1 MSTNAVRITEIS
13 VAHSNSE
20 FDAETGEIFVTVD
33 RSQNTQHDN
42 EITSSVDRF
51 GSSDQSGETTGSVDR
66 FGSSDQSGETTSSV
80 DRFGS
85 SDQSG
90 EITSSV
96 DRFQHTLDSRAIELL
111 NSVPGIETL
120 TALVAIDPEDLSRA
134 ARVDYLSAVE
144 RQTGWLQALIQRAIV
159 AVAGSEPSEADG
171 IYEGVDDAEREDI
184 SAALRMSGNSAQY
197 KIDIARSLINTL
209 PNTCSALATGEISPA
224 HANVIARETAAAIRE
239 GLPTEAIERIEESA
253 IAHAEFHTP
262 AQVGNKVRTMLAQI
276 APKEFEEIVVRARE
290 ARKVSMYRE
299 SDGMATVV
307 AILPAEDAQTVMSAI
322 ENFVIRA
329 NRRDEEARNHAA
341 KAAIIRAAFIGRA
354 PSTYESARRKSGAGF
369 SGAGVSGA
377 GVSGAGVSGA
387 GVSGAGVSG
396 AGVSGAGV
404 SGAGVSGAGVSGEQ
418 IEMTSEE
425 EAAFNNEYVP
435 DLRTMDMKRADALS
449 EIAGI
454 AVSLSADEAK
464 SHRRSVSVNVTID
477 LPTLLGLNENPGQLA
492 GYGVLPA
499 QIVRA
504 LAGEGKWR
512 RFITDPNTGTLLD
525 YGRDSYQPPQDLVD
539 FLIARDRTCRFPG
552 CRQSAARA
560 DIDHAEAWEDGGETS
575 AANLGALCRRHHRL
589 KTHGG
594 WKLSSNADGSCSWES
609 PDGHNYFVPARP
621 VLDAV

>member
-1 MSTNAVRITEIS
+1 MSTNAARITEVS
-13 VAHSNSE
+13 VAHSYSE
-20 FDAETGEIFVTVD
+20 FDPVTGEIFAV
-33 RSQNTQHDN
+33 
-42 EITSSVDRF
+42 VDRF
-51 GSSDQSGETTGSVDR
+51 QNDDQSGEATD
-66 FGSSDQSGETTSSV
+66 
-80 DRFGS
+80 
-85 SDQSG
+85 
-90 EITSSV
+90 SV
-96 DRFQHTLDSRAIELL
+96 DRFQNDDRSDGATDSIDRFQNDDRSDGATDSIDRFQNDDRSDGATDSVDRFQNTLDSRATELL

-120 TALVAIDPEDLSRA
+120 TALVAIDPEDLSRG

-159 AVAGSEPSEADG
+159 AVAGTEPSEADG

-239 GLPTEAIERIEESA
+239 GLPTEAIARIEESA

-262 AQVGNKVRTMLAQI
+262 AQVGNKVRTMLAQV

-290 ARKVSMYRE
+290 TRKVSMYRE

-341 KAAIIRAAFIGRA
+341 KAEIIRAAFIGRA
-354 PSTYESARRKSGAGF
+354 PSTYETAKRKSGAGVNGAGIN
-369 SGAGVSGA
+369 GAGVNGA
-377 GVSGAGVSGA
+377 GVN
-387 GVSGAGVSG
+387 
-396 AGVSGAGV
+396 
-404 SGAGVSGAGVSGEQ
+404 GEKT
-418 IEMTSEE
+418 EMTPDE
-425 EAAFNNEYVP
+425 EAAFSNEYAP

-449 EIAGI
+449 EIARI

-464 SHRRSVSVNVTID
+464 SHRRSVSVNVTVD
-477 LPTLLGLNENPGQLA
+477 LKTLLGLNENPGQLA

-504 LAGEGKWR
+504 LASEGKWR

-539 FLIARDRTCRFPG
+539 YLIARDRTCRFPG

-575 AANLGALCRRHHRL
+575 AANLGALCRRHHRM

-594 WKLSSNADGSCSWES
+594 WKLTSSEDGSCNWES
-609 PDGHNYFVPARP
+609 PDGHRYFVPARP

>member
-1 MSTNAVRITEIS
+1 MSTNAARIAETS
-13 VAHSNSE
+13 VAHSYPE
-20 FDAETGEIFVTVD
+20 FDPETGEIL
-33 RSQNTQHDN
+33 SAN
-42 EITSSVDRF
+42 
-51 GSSDQSGETTGSVDR
+51 GSISATENDSADLS
-66 FGSSDQSGETTSSV
+66 
-80 DRFGS
+80 
-85 SDQSG
+85 
-90 EITSSV
+90 
-96 DRFQHTLDSRAIELL
+96 DRFQDHTSYNELPDLNDRFQNNMSCDESSSLDDRFQNTLDSRATELL

-120 TALVAIDPEDLSRA
+120 TALVAIDPEDLSRG

-159 AVAGSEPSEADG
+159 AVAGTEPSEADG

-239 GLPTEAIERIEESA
+239 GLPKEAIARIEESA

-262 AQVGNKVRTMLAQI
+262 AQVGNKVRTMLAQV

-290 ARKVSMYRE
+290 TRKVSMYRE

-341 KAAIIRAAFIGRA
+341 KAEIIRAAFIGRA
-354 PSTYESARRKSGAGF
+354 PSAYERAKRSNS
-369 SGAGVSGA
+369 VSGA
-377 GVSGAGVSGA
+377 GVSGD
-387 GVSGAGVSG
+387 
-396 AGVSGAGV
+396 
-404 SGAGVSGAGVSGEQ
+404 Q
-418 IEMTSEE
+418 IKMTPEE
-425 EAAFNNEYVP
+425 EAAYSNEYAP

-477 LPTLLGLNENPGQLA
+477 LPTLLGLKENPGQLA

-499 QIVRA
+499 HIVRA

-525 YGRDSYQPPQDLVD
+525 YGRDSYHPPQDLVD
-539 FLIARDRTCRFPG
+539 YLIARDRTCRFPG

-575 AANLGALCRRHHRL
+575 AANLGALCRRHHRM

-594 WKLSSNADGSCSWES
+594 WKLTSSEDGSCNWES
-609 PDGHNYFVPARP
+609 PDGHRYFVPARP

>member
-1 MSTNAVRITEIS
+1 MSTNAARITEIS
-13 VAHSNSE
+13 VAHSNPE
-20 FDAETGEIFVTVD
+20 FDTETGEIFAPA
-33 RSQNTQHDN
+33 
-42 EITSSVDRF
+42 DRF
-51 GSSDQSGETTGSVDR
+51 GSREVFDST
-66 FGSSDQSGETTSSV
+66 
-80 DRFGS
+80 
-85 SDQSG
+85 
-90 EITSSV
+90 
-96 DRFQHTLDSRAIELL
+96 DRFQNTLNARATELL

-120 TALVAIDPEDLSRA
+120 TALVAIDPEDLSRS

-159 AVAGSEPSEADG
+159 AVAGAEPSEADG

-239 GLPTEAIERIEESA
+239 GLPTEAIARIEESA

-262 AQVGNKVRTMLAQI
+262 AQVGNKVRTMLAQV

-290 ARKVSMYRE
+290 TRKVSMYRE

-341 KAAIIRAAFIGRA
+341 KAEIIRAAFIGRA
-354 PSTYESARRKSGAGF
+354 PSTYENVKRK
-369 SGAGVSGA
+369 
-377 GVSGAGVSGA
+377 
-387 GVSGAGVSG
+387 SG

-418 IEMTSEE
+418 IKMTPEE
-425 EAAFNNEYVP
+425 EAAFSNEYAP

-477 LPTLLGLNENPGQLA
+477 LPTLLGLKENPGQLT

-499 QIVRA
+499 QIMRA

-539 FLIARDRTCRFPG
+539 YLIARDRTCRFPG

-575 AANLGALCRRHHRL
+575 AANLGALCRRHHRM

-594 WKLSSNADGSCSWES
+594 WKLTSSEDGSCNWES
-609 PDGHNYFVPARP
+609 PDGHRYFVPARP

>member
-1 MSTNAVRITEIS
+1 MSTNAARITEVS
-13 VAHSNSE
+13 VAHSYSE
-20 FDAETGEIFVTVD
+20 FDPVTGEIFAAVDRFQNDDRSDGATDSID
-33 RSQNTQHDN
+33 RSQND
-42 EITSSVDRF
+42 DR
-51 GSSDQSGETTGSVDR
+51 SDGATDS
-66 FGSSDQSGETTSSV
+66 
-80 DRFGS
+80 
-85 SDQSG
+85 
-90 EITSSV
+90 I
-96 DRFQHTLDSRAIELL
+96 DRFQNTLDSRATELL

-120 TALVAIDPEDLSRA
+120 TALVAIDPEDLSRG

-159 AVAGSEPSEADG
+159 AVAGAEPSEADG

-239 GLPTEAIERIEESA
+239 GLPTEAIARIEESA

-262 AQVGNKVRTMLAQI
+262 AQVGNKVRTMLAQV

-290 ARKVSMYRE
+290 TRKVSMYRE

-341 KAAIIRAAFIGRA
+341 KAEIIRAAFIGRA
-354 PSTYESARRKSGAGF
+354 PSTYESAKRKSGVNGAGFSGAGF
-369 SGAGVSGA
+369 SGADVNGA
-377 GVSGAGVSGA
+377 DVN
-387 GVSGAGVSG
+387 
-396 AGVSGAGV
+396 
-404 SGAGVSGAGVSGEQ
+404 GEKT
-418 IEMTSEE
+418 EMTPEE
-425 EAAFNNEYVP
+425 EAAFSNEYAP

-464 SHRRSVSVNVTID
+464 SHRRSVSVNVTVD
-477 LPTLLGLNENPGQLA
+477 LKTLLGLNENPGQLA

-499 QIVRA
+499 QIARA
-504 LAGEGKWR
+504 LASEGKWR

-539 FLIARDRTCRFPG
+539 YLIARDRTCRFPG

-575 AANLGALCRRHHRL
+575 AANLGALCRRHHRM

-594 WKLSSNADGSCSWES
+594 WNLTSNEDGSCNWES
-609 PDGHNYFVPARP
+609 PDGHRYFVPARP

>member
-1 MSTNAVRITEIS
+1 MSTNAARITEIS
-13 VAHSNSE
+13 VAHLNSG
-20 FDAETGEIFVTVD
+20 FDTETGEIFTSAD
-33 RSQNTQHDN
+33 SFQNTDQSD
-42 EITSSVDRF
+42 ETTGSADRF
-51 GSSDQSGETTGSVDR
+51 QNTDQSGESTGSA
-66 FGSSDQSGETTSSV
+66 
-80 DRFGS
+80 
-85 SDQSG
+85 
-90 EITSSV
+90 
-96 DRFQHTLDSRAIELL
+96 DRFQNTLDARATELL

-120 TALVAIDPEDLSRA
+120 TALVAIDPEDLSRS

-159 AVAGSEPSEADG
+159 AVAGTEPSEADG

-209 PNTCSALATGEISPA
+209 PNTCSALSTGEISPA

-239 GLPTEAIERIEESA
+239 GLPAEAIERIEESA

-290 ARKVSMYRE
+290 TRKVSMYRE
-299 SDGMATVV
+299 SDGIATIV

-341 KAAIIRAAFIGRA
+341 KAEIIRAAFNGRA
-354 PSTYESARRKSGAGF
+354 PSTYESPKRN

-377 GVSGAGVSGA
+377 GD
-387 GVSGAGVSG
+387 
-396 AGVSGAGV
+396 
-404 SGAGVSGAGVSGEQ
+404 EQ
-418 IEMTSEE
+418 INMTPEE
-425 EAAFNNEYVP
+425 EAAFSNEYVP

-477 LPTLLGLNENPGQLA
+477 LPTLLGLKENPGQLA

-499 QIVRA
+499 QITRA
-504 LAGEGKWR
+504 LASEGKWR

-539 FLIARDRTCRFPG
+539 YLIARDRTCRFPG

-575 AANLGALCRRHHRL
+575 AANLGALCRRHHRM

-594 WKLSSNADGSCSWES
+594 WKLSSNEDGSCSWES
-609 PDGHNYFVPARP
+609 PDGHHYFVPARP

>member
-1 MSTNAVRITEIS
+1 MSTNAARITEIS

-20 FDAETGEIFVTVD
+20 FDAKTGEIFVTGD
-33 RSQNTQHDN
+33 RFQNTHED
-42 EITSSVDRF
+42 S
-51 GSSDQSGETTGSVDR
+51 
-66 FGSSDQSGETTSSV
+66 ETTSSV
-80 DRFGS
+80 DRF
-85 SDQSG
+85 Q
-90 EITSSV
+90 E
-96 DRFQHTLDSRAIELL
+96 TLDSRATELL

-120 TALVAIDPEDLSRA
+120 TALVAIDPEDLSRG

-159 AVAGSEPSEADG
+159 AVAGSEPSQADG
-171 IYEGVDDAEREDI
+171 IYEGIDDAEREDI

-239 GLPTEAIERIEESA
+239 GLPAEAIERIEESA

-262 AQVGNKVRTMLAQI
+262 AQVGNKVRTMLAQV

-290 ARKVSMYRE
+290 TRKVSMYRE

-329 NRRDEEARNHAA
+329 NRRDEDARNHAA
-341 KAAIIRAAFIGRA
+341 KAEIIRATFLGRA
-354 PSTYESARRKSGAGF
+354 PSSYESAKRSSG
-369 SGAGVSGA
+369 SGVSGS
-377 GVSGAGVSGA
+377 GVSGSGVSGS
-387 GVSGAGVSG
+387 GVSGSGVSG
-396 AGVSGAGV
+396 S
-404 SGAGVSGAGVSGEQ
+404 GVSGEQ

-477 LPTLLGLNENPGQLA
+477 LSTLLGLNENPGQLA

-539 FLIARDRTCRFPG
+539 YLIARDRTCRFPG

>member
-1 MSTNAVRITEIS
+1 MSTNAARITEIS
-13 VAHSNSE
+13 VTNLNSG
-20 FDAETGEIFVTVD
+20 FDTETGEILAPARRF
-33 RSQNTQHDN
+33 QNT
-42 EITSSVDRF
+42 
-51 GSSDQSGETTGSVDR
+51 DQPSETTGSVDR
-66 FGSSDQSGETTSSV
+66 FQN
-80 DRFGS
+80 
-85 SDQSG
+85 
-90 EITSSV
+90 
-96 DRFQHTLDSRAIELL
+96 TLDTRATELL

-120 TALVAIDPEDLSRA
+120 TALVAIDPEDLSRS

-159 AVAGSEPSEADG
+159 AVAGAEPSEADG

-209 PNTCSALATGEISPA
+209 PNTCSALSTGEISPA

-290 ARKVSMYRE
+290 TRKVSMYRE
-299 SDGMATVV
+299 SDGIATIV

-341 KAAIIRAAFIGRA
+341 KAEIIRAAFNGRA
-354 PSTYESARRKSGAGF
+354 PSTYESAKRK

-404 SGAGVSGAGVSGEQ
+404 SGAGVSGAGEKQ
-418 IEMTSEE
+418 IKMTPEE
-425 EAAFNNEYVP
+425 EAAFSNEYVP

-477 LPTLLGLNENPGQLA
+477 LPTLLGLKENPGQLA

-499 QIVRA
+499 QITRA
-504 LAGEGKWR
+504 LASEGKWR

-539 FLIARDRTCRFPG
+539 YLIARDRTCRFPG

-575 AANLGALCRRHHRL
+575 AANLGALCRRHHRM

-594 WKLSSNADGSCSWES
+594 WKLSSNEDGSCSWES
-609 PDGHNYFVPARP
+609 PDGHRYFVPARP

>member
-1 MSTNAVRITEIS
+1 MSTNAARITEIS
-13 VAHSNSE
+13 VAHSNQE
-20 FDAETGEIFVTVD
+20 FDTETGEIFAPTD
-33 RSQNTQHDN
+33 RFQNTQQVV
-42 EITSSVDRF
+42 ETTGPVDRF
-51 GSSDQSGETTGSVDR
+51 ESREVFDST
-66 FGSSDQSGETTSSV
+66 
-80 DRFGS
+80 
-85 SDQSG
+85 
-90 EITSSV
+90 
-96 DRFQHTLDSRAIELL
+96 DRFQNTLDSRATELL

-120 TALVAIDPEDLSRA
+120 TALVAIDPEDLSRS

-159 AVAGSEPSEADG
+159 AVAGAEPSEADG

-239 GLPTEAIERIEESA
+239 GLPTEAIARIEESA

-262 AQVGNKVRTMLAQI
+262 AQVGNKVRTMLAQV

-290 ARKVSMYRE
+290 TRKVSMYRE

-341 KAAIIRAAFIGRA
+341 KAEIIRAAFIGRA
-354 PSTYESARRKSGAGF
+354 PSTYENSKRK

-377 GVSGAGVSGA
+377 GVSGAGA
-387 GVSGAGVSG
+387 
-396 AGVSGAGV
+396 
-404 SGAGVSGAGVSGEQ
+404 EQ
-418 IEMTSEE
+418 IKMTPEE
-425 EAAFNNEYVP
+425 EAAFSNEYAP

-477 LPTLLGLNENPGQLA
+477 LPTLLGLKENPGQLA

-499 QIVRA
+499 QIMRA

-539 FLIARDRTCRFPG
+539 YLIARDRTCRFPG

-575 AANLGALCRRHHRL
+575 AANLGALCRRHHRM

-594 WKLSSNADGSCSWES
+594 WKLTSNEDGSCNWES
-609 PDGHNYFVPARP
+609 PDGHRYFVPARP

>member
-1 MSTNAVRITEIS
+1 MSTNAARITEIS
-13 VAHSNSE
+13 VAHSSSE
-20 FDAETGEIFVTVD
+20 FDPETNEIFTTAD
-33 RSQNTQHDN
+33 RFQNTHQD
-42 EITSSVDRF
+42 I
-51 GSSDQSGETTGSVDR
+51 ETTGSVDR
-66 FGSSDQSGETTSSV
+66 FQNDDRFGGTTGSVDRFQSDDQSGEAT
-80 DRFGS
+80 G
-85 SDQSG
+85 
-90 EITSSV
+90 SV
-96 DRFQHTLDSRAIELL
+96 DRFQHTLDSRATELL
-111 NSVPGIETL
+111 NSIPGIETL
-120 TALVAIDPEDLSRA
+120 TALVAIDPEDLSRG

-159 AVAGSEPSEADG
+159 AVAGAEPSEADG

-239 GLPTEAIERIEESA
+239 GLPTEAIARIEESA

-262 AQVGNKVRTMLAQI
+262 AQVGNKVRTMLAQV

-290 ARKVSMYRE
+290 TRKVSMYRE

-341 KAAIIRAAFIGRA
+341 KAEIIRAAFIGRA
-354 PSTYESARRKSGAGF
+354 PSAYETAKRK
-369 SGAGVSGA
+369 
-377 GVSGAGVSGA
+377 
-387 GVSGAGVSG
+387 
-396 AGVSGAGV
+396 

-418 IEMTSEE
+418 IKMTPEE
-425 EAAFNNEYVP
+425 ESAFSNEYAP

-464 SHRRSVSVNVTID
+464 SHRRSVSVNVTVD
-477 LPTLLGLNENPGQLA
+477 LKTLLGLNENPGQLA

-504 LAGEGKWR
+504 LASEGKWR

-539 FLIARDRTCRFPG
+539 YLIARDRTCRFPG

-575 AANLGALCRRHHRL
+575 AANLGALCRRHHRM

-594 WKLSSNADGSCSWES
+594 WKLTSSEDGSCNWES
-609 PDGHNYFVPARP
+609 PDGHRYFVPARP

>member
-1 MSTNAVRITEIS
+1 MSTNAARITEIS
-13 VAHSNSE
+13 VADSYSE
-20 FDAETGEIFVTVD
+20 FDAKTGEIF
-33 RSQNTQHDN
+33 N
-42 EITSSVDRF
+42 SS
-51 GSSDQSGETTGSVDR
+51 
-66 FGSSDQSGETTSSV
+66 
-80 DRFGS
+80 
-85 SDQSG
+85 
-90 EITSSV
+90 
-96 DRFQHTLDSRAIELL
+96 DRFQNTLDSRATELL

-120 TALVAIDPEDLSRA
+120 TALVAIDPEDLSRG

-159 AVAGSEPSEADG
+159 AVAGAEPSEADG

-239 GLPTEAIERIEESA
+239 GLPTAAIERIEESA

-290 ARKVSMYRE
+290 TRKVSMYRE

-341 KAAIIRAAFIGRA
+341 KAAIIRAAFTGRG
-354 PSTYESARRKSGAGF
+354 PSTYKSAKRK
-369 SGAGVSGA
+369 
-377 GVSGAGVSGA
+377 
-387 GVSGAGVSG
+387 
-396 AGVSGAGV
+396 

-418 IEMTSEE
+418 IKMTSEE
-425 EAAFNNEYVP
+425 EAAFAHEYAP

-477 LPTLLGLNENPGQLA
+477 LPTLLGLKENPGQLA
-492 GYGVLPA
+492 GYGALPA
-499 QIVRA
+499 QIMRA

-539 FLIARDRTCRFPG
+539 YLIARDRTCRFPG

-575 AANLGALCRRHHRL
+575 AANLGALCRRHHRM

-594 WKLSSNADGSCSWES
+594 WKLTSNEDGSCNWES
-609 PDGHNYFVPARP
+609 PDGHRYFVPARP

>member
-1 MSTNAVRITEIS
+1 MSTNAARITEIS

-20 FDAETGEIFVTVD
+20 FDSETGEIFAPSD
-33 RSQNTQHDN
+33 RFQNTKQVL
-42 EITSSVDRF
+42 ESTGPVDRF
-51 GSSDQSGETTGSVDR
+51 GSREIFD
-66 FGSSDQSGETTSSV
+66 SS
-80 DRFGS
+80 
-85 SDQSG
+85 
-90 EITSSV
+90 
-96 DRFQHTLDSRAIELL
+96 DRFQNTLNARATELL

-120 TALVAIDPEDLSRA
+120 TALVAIDPEDLSRG

-159 AVAGSEPSEADG
+159 AVAGAEPSEADG

-239 GLPTEAIERIEESA
+239 GLPTEAIARIEESA

-262 AQVGNKVRTMLAQI
+262 AQVGNKVRTMLAQV

-290 ARKVSMYRE
+290 TRKVSMYRE

-341 KAAIIRAAFIGRA
+341 KAEIIRAAFIGRA
-354 PSTYESARRKSGAGF
+354 PSTYENAKRK

-377 GVSGAGVSGA
+377 GVSGAGD
-387 GVSGAGVSG
+387 
-396 AGVSGAGV
+396 
-404 SGAGVSGAGVSGEQ
+404 EQ
-418 IEMTSEE
+418 IKMTPEE
-425 EAAFNNEYVP
+425 EAAFSNEYAP

-477 LPTLLGLNENPGQLA
+477 LPTLLGLKENPGQLA

-499 QIVRA
+499 QIMRA

-539 FLIARDRTCRFPG
+539 YLIARDRTCRFPG

-575 AANLGALCRRHHRL
+575 AANLGALCRRHHRM

-594 WKLSSNADGSCSWES
+594 WKLTSNEDGSCNWES
-609 PDGHNYFVPARP
+609 PDGHRYFVPARP

>member
-1 MSTNAVRITEIS
+1 LGVCVQLISFVGGLIHYQFMNTNAAQVADLSATES
-13 VAHSNSE
+13 RAE
-20 FDAETGEIFVTVD
+20 FDTETGEIFNSAE
-33 RSQNTQHDN
+33 RFQNTENDTESSNLSDQLESN
-42 EITSSVDRF
+42 EVLDSTDRF
-51 GSSDQSGETTGSVDR
+51 GSNEVLDSTDC
-66 FGSSDQSGETTSSV
+66 FGSNEVLDSS
-80 DRFGS
+80 
-85 SDQSG
+85 
-90 EITSSV
+90 
-96 DRFQHTLDSRAIELL
+96 DRFQNTLDSRATELL
-111 NSVPGIETL
+111 HSVPGIETL
-120 TALVAIDPEDLSRA
+120 TALVAIDPEDLSRG

-144 RQTGWLQALIQRAIV
+144 RQTGWLQSLIQRAIV
-159 AVAGSEPSEADG
+159 AVAGAEPSEADG

-239 GLPTEAIERIEESA
+239 GLPADAIERIEESA

-290 ARKVSMYRE
+290 TRKVSMYRE

-329 NRRDEEARNHAA
+329 NRRDEEARNHAS
-341 KAAIIRAAFIGRA
+341 KAEIIRAAFTGRA
-354 PSTYESARRKSGAGF
+354 PSTYESAKRK
-369 SGAGVSGA
+369 
-377 GVSGAGVSGA
+377 
-387 GVSGAGVSG
+387 
-396 AGVSGAGV
+396 
-404 SGAGVSGAGVSGEQ
+404 SGAGVSGET
-418 IEMTSEE
+418 IKMTTEE
-425 EAAFNNEYVP
+425 EAAFAHEYAP

-477 LPTLLGLNENPGQLA
+477 LPTLLGLKENPGQLA
-492 GYGVLPA
+492 GYGALPA
-499 QIVRA
+499 QIMRA

-512 RFITDPNTGTLLD
+512 RFITDPSTGTLLD

-539 FLIARDRTCRFPG
+539 YLIARDRTCRFPG

-575 AANLGALCRRHHRL
+575 AANLGALCRRHHRM

-594 WKLSSNADGSCSWES
+594 WKLTSNEDGSCSWES
-609 PDGHNYFVPARP
+609 PDGHHYFVPARP
-621 VLDAV
+621 ILDAV

>member
-1 MSTNAVRITEIS
+1 MSTNAARITEIS

-20 FDAETGEIFVTVD
+20 FDSETGEIFAPSD
-33 RSQNTQHDN
+33 RFQNTKQVV
-42 EITSSVDRF
+42 ESTGPVDRF
-51 GSSDQSGETTGSVDR
+51 GSREVFDST
-66 FGSSDQSGETTSSV
+66 
-80 DRFGS
+80 
-85 SDQSG
+85 
-90 EITSSV
+90 
-96 DRFQHTLDSRAIELL
+96 DRFQNTLDSRAAELL

-120 TALVAIDPEDLSRA
+120 TALVAIDPEDLSRG

-159 AVAGSEPSEADG
+159 AVAGAEPSEADG

-239 GLPTEAIERIEESA
+239 GLPTEAIARIEESA

-262 AQVGNKVRTMLAQI
+262 AQVGNKVRTMLAQV

-290 ARKVSMYRE
+290 TRKVSMYRE

-341 KAAIIRAAFIGRA
+341 KAEIIRAAFIGRA
-354 PSTYESARRKSGAGF
+354 PSAYENSKRK

-387 GVSGAGVSG
+387 GVSSAGVSG
-396 AGVSGAGV
+396 AGVSGTGV
-404 SGAGVSGAGVSGEQ
+404 SGTGVSGNGVSGEQ
-418 IEMTSEE
+418 IKMTPEE
-425 EAAFNNEYVP
+425 EAAFSNEYAP

-477 LPTLLGLNENPGQLA
+477 LPTLLGLKENPGQLA

-499 QIVRA
+499 QIMRA

-539 FLIARDRTCRFPG
+539 YLIARDRTCRFPG

-575 AANLGALCRRHHRL
+575 AANLGALCRRHHRM

-594 WKLSSNADGSCSWES
+594 WKLTSNEDGSCNWES
-609 PDGHNYFVPARP
+609 PDGHRYFVPARP

>member
-1 MSTNAVRITEIS
+1 MSTNAARITEVS
-13 VAHSNSE
+13 VAHSCSE
-20 FDAETGEIFVTVD
+20 FDPVTGEIYDF
-33 RSQNTQHDN
+33 S
-42 EITSSVDRF
+42 
-51 GSSDQSGETTGSVDR
+51 
-66 FGSSDQSGETTSSV
+66 
-80 DRFGS
+80 
-85 SDQSG
+85 
-90 EITSSV
+90 
-96 DRFQHTLDSRAIELL
+96 DRFQNTLDSRATELL

-120 TALVAIDPEDLSRA
+120 TALVAIDPEDLSRG
-134 ARVDYLSAVE
+134 ARIDYLSAVE

-159 AVAGSEPSEADG
+159 AVAGAEPSEADG

-239 GLPTEAIERIEESA
+239 GLPTEAITRIEESA

-262 AQVGNKVRTMLAQI
+262 AQVGNKVRTMLAQV

-290 ARKVSMYRE
+290 TRKVSMYRE

-341 KAAIIRAAFIGRA
+341 KAEIIRAAFIGRA
-354 PSTYESARRKSGAGF
+354 PSAYENSKRK

-377 GVSGAGVSGA
+377 GVSSAGVSGA
-387 GVSGAGVSG
+387 GVSGTGVSG
-396 AGVSGAGV
+396 TGVSGN
-404 SGAGVSGAGVSGEQ
+404 GVSGEQ
-418 IEMTSEE
+418 IKMTPEE
-425 EAAFNNEYVP
+425 EAAFSNEYAP

-477 LPTLLGLNENPGQLA
+477 LPTLLGLKENPGQLA

-499 QIVRA
+499 QIMRA

-539 FLIARDRTCRFPG
+539 YLIARDRTCRFPG

-575 AANLGALCRRHHRL
+575 AANLGALCRRHHRM

-594 WKLSSNADGSCSWES
+594 WKLTSNEDGSCNWES
-609 PDGHNYFVPARP
+609 PDGHRYFVPARP

>member
-1 MSTNAVRITEIS
+1 MSTNAARITEIS

-20 FDAETGEIFVTVD
+20 FDSETGEIFAPSD
-33 RSQNTQHDN
+33 RFQNTKQVL
-42 EITSSVDRF
+42 ESTGPVDRF
-51 GSSDQSGETTGSVDR
+51 GSREIFD
-66 FGSSDQSGETTSSV
+66 SS
-80 DRFGS
+80 
-85 SDQSG
+85 
-90 EITSSV
+90 
-96 DRFQHTLDSRAIELL
+96 DRFQNTLNARATELL

-120 TALVAIDPEDLSRA
+120 TALVAIDPEDLSRG

-159 AVAGSEPSEADG
+159 AVAGAEPSEADG
-171 IYEGVDDAEREDI
+171 IYEGVDDAERENI

-239 GLPTEAIERIEESA
+239 GLPTEAIARIEESA

-262 AQVGNKVRTMLAQI
+262 AQVGNKVRTMLAQV

-290 ARKVSMYRE
+290 TRKVSMYRE

-341 KAAIIRAAFIGRA
+341 KAEIIRAAFIGRA
-354 PSTYESARRKSGAGF
+354 PSTYENSKRK

-396 AGVSGAGV
+396 AGA
-404 SGAGVSGAGVSGEQ
+404 EQ
-418 IEMTSEE
+418 IKMTPEE
-425 EAAFNNEYVP
+425 EAAFSNEYAP

-477 LPTLLGLNENPGQLA
+477 LPTLLGLKENPGQLA

-499 QIVRA
+499 QIMRA

-539 FLIARDRTCRFPG
+539 YLIARDRTCRFPG

-575 AANLGALCRRHHRL
+575 AANLGALCRRHHRM

-594 WKLSSNADGSCSWES
+594 WKLTSNEDGSCNWES
-609 PDGHNYFVPARP
+609 PDGHRYFVPARP

>member
-1 MSTNAVRITEIS
+1 MSTNAARIAETS
-13 VAHSNSE
+13 VAHSYPE
-20 FDAETGEIFVTVD
+20 FDPETGEIFGANGSIPPTEND
-33 RSQNTQHDN
+33 SAGLSDHFQDHASYN
-42 EITSSVDRF
+42 ESPDLN
-51 GSSDQSGETTGSVDR
+51 
-66 FGSSDQSGETTSSV
+66 
-80 DRFGS
+80 
-85 SDQSG
+85 
-90 EITSSV
+90 
-96 DRFQHTLDSRAIELL
+96 DRFQNTLNARATELL
-111 NSVPGIETL
+111 NSIPGIETL
-120 TALVAIDPEDLSRA
+120 TALVAIDPEDLSRG

-159 AVAGSEPSEADG
+159 AVAGTEPSEADG

-239 GLPTEAIERIEESA
+239 GLPKEAIERIEESA

-262 AQVGNKVRTMLAQI
+262 AQVGNKVRTMLAQV

-290 ARKVSMYRE
+290 TRKVSMYRE

-341 KAAIIRAAFIGRA
+341 KAEIIRAAFIGRA
-354 PSTYESARRKSGAGF
+354 PSTYESAKRK
-369 SGAGVSGA
+369 
-377 GVSGAGVSGA
+377 SGAGVSGA

-418 IEMTSEE
+418 IKMTPEE
-425 EAAFNNEYVP
+425 EAAFSNEYAP

-477 LPTLLGLNENPGQLA
+477 LPTLLGLKENPGQLA

-499 QIVRA
+499 HIVRA

-539 FLIARDRTCRFPG
+539 YLIARDRTCRFPG

-575 AANLGALCRRHHRL
+575 AANLGALCRRHHRM

-594 WKLSSNADGSCSWES
+594 WKLTSSEDGSCNWES
-609 PDGHNYFVPARP
+609 PDGHRYFVPARP

>member
-1 MSTNAVRITEIS
+1 
-13 VAHSNSE
+13 
-20 FDAETGEIFVTVD
+20 
-33 RSQNTQHDN
+33 
-42 EITSSVDRF
+42 
-51 GSSDQSGETTGSVDR
+51 
-66 FGSSDQSGETTSSV
+66 
-80 DRFGS
+80 
-85 SDQSG
+85 
-90 EITSSV
+90 
-96 DRFQHTLDSRAIELL
+96 
-111 NSVPGIETL
+111 L
-120 TALVAIDPEDLSRA
+120 TALVAIDPEDLSRG

-159 AVAGSEPSEADG
+159 AVAGTEPSQADG

-239 GLPTEAIERIEESA
+239 GLPAEAIERIEESA

-262 AQVGNKVRTMLAQI
+262 AQVGNKVRTMLAQV

-290 ARKVSMYRE
+290 TRKVSMYRE

-329 NRRDEEARNHAA
+329 NRRDEEARNHSA
-341 KAAIIRAAFIGRA
+341 KAEIIRAAFYGRA
-354 PSTYESARRKSGAGF
+354 PRTYDSAKRT
-369 SGAGVSGA
+369 
-377 GVSGAGVSGA
+377 
-387 GVSGAGVSG
+387 
-396 AGVSGAGV
+396 
-404 SGAGVSGAGVSGEQ
+404 SGAGVSGEQ
-418 IEMTSEE
+418 IKMTPEE
-425 EAAFNNEYVP
+425 EAAFAHEYVP

-454 AVSLSADEAK
+454 AVSLSEDEAK

-499 QIVRA
+499 QIMRA

-539 FLIARDRTCRFPG
+539 YLIARDRTCRFPG

-575 AANLGALCRRHHRL
+575 AANLGALCRRHHRM

-594 WKLSSNADGSCSWES
+594 WKLTSNEDGSCNWES
-609 PDGHNYFVPARP
+609 PDGHRYFVPARP
-621 VLDAV
+621 IMDAV

>member
-1 MSTNAVRITEIS
+1 MSTISGICQNCAQLISFVGGLIQDPLMSTNAARITETS
-13 VAHSNSE
+13 AAHSSSE
-20 FDAETGEIFVTVD
+20 FDPETGEIFTTADRFQNDDQSGETTV
-33 RSQNTQHDN
+33 
-42 EITSSVDRF
+42 SVDRF
-51 GSSDQSGETTGSVDR
+51 GASDLSDSADRFQNTHQDSETTGSVDR
-66 FGSSDQSGETTSSV
+66 FQN
-80 DRFGS
+80 
-85 SDQSG
+85 
-90 EITSSV
+90 
-96 DRFQHTLDSRAIELL
+96 TLDSRATELL

-120 TALVAIDPEDLSRA
+120 TALVAIDPEDLSRG

-159 AVAGSEPSEADG
+159 AVAGAEPSEADG

-239 GLPTEAIERIEESA
+239 GLPLEAIERIEESA

-276 APKEFEEIVVRARE
+276 APKEFEEIVVRARDT
-290 ARKVSMYRE
+290 RKVSMYRE
-299 SDGMATVV
+299 SDGIATIV

-329 NRRDEEARNHAA
+329 NRRDEEARSHAA
-341 KAAIIRAAFIGRA
+341 KAEIIRTAFFGRA
-354 PSTYESARRKSGAGF
+354 PSTYESAKKNSGAGI
-369 SGAGVSGA
+369 GD
-377 GVSGAGVSGA
+377 
-387 GVSGAGVSG
+387 
-396 AGVSGAGV
+396 
-404 SGAGVSGAGVSGEQ
+404 EQ
-418 IEMTSEE
+418 IKMTAEE

-499 QIVRA
+499 QVVRA
-504 LAGEGKWR
+504 LASEGKWR

-525 YGRDSYQPPQDLVD
+525 YGRDSYQPPQELVD
-539 FLIARDRTCRFPG
+539 YLIARDRTCRFPG
-552 CRQSAARA
+552 CRQSATRA
-560 DIDHAEAWEDGGETS
+560 DIDHAEAWEDGGQTS
-575 AANLGALCRRHHRL
+575 AANLGALCRRHHRM

-594 WKLSSNADGSCSWES
+594 WKLSSNEDGSCSWES
-609 PDGHNYFVPARP
+609 PDGHRYFVPARP

>member
-1 MSTNAVRITEIS
+1 MSTNAARITEIS
-13 VAHSNSE
+13 VAHSNPE
-20 FDAETGEIFVTVD
+20 FDTETGEIYAF
-33 RSQNTQHDN
+33 S
-42 EITSSVDRF
+42 
-51 GSSDQSGETTGSVDR
+51 
-66 FGSSDQSGETTSSV
+66 
-80 DRFGS
+80 
-85 SDQSG
+85 
-90 EITSSV
+90 
-96 DRFQHTLDSRAIELL
+96 DRFQNTLNARATELL

-120 TALVAIDPEDLSRA
+120 TALVGIDPEDLSRG

-159 AVAGSEPSEADG
+159 AVAGAEPSQAEG

-239 GLPTEAIERIEESA
+239 GLPTEAIARIEESA

-262 AQVGNKVRTMLAQI
+262 AQVGNKVRTMLAQV

-290 ARKVSMYRE
+290 TRKVSMYRE

-329 NRRDEEARNHAA
+329 NRRDEEARNHAT

-354 PSTYESARRKSGAGF
+354 PSSYETAKRK

-404 SGAGVSGAGVSGEQ
+404 SGAGAGDEE
-418 IEMTSEE
+418 IKMTPEE
-425 EAAFNNEYVP
+425 EAAFSNEYAP

-449 EIAGI
+449 EMAGI

-464 SHRRSVSVNVTID
+464 SHRRSVSVNVTVD
-477 LPTLLGLNENPGQLA
+477 LNTLLGLNENPGQLA

-539 FLIARDRTCRFPG
+539 YLIARDRTCRFPG

-560 DIDHAEAWEDGGETS
+560 DIDHADAWEDGGETS
-575 AANLGALCRRHHRL
+575 AANLGALCRRHHRM

-594 WKLSSNADGSCSWES
+594 WNLHSNEDGSCSWES
-609 PDGHNYFVPARP
+609 PDGHRYFVPARP

>member
-1 MSTNAVRITEIS
+1 MSTNAARITEIS
-13 VAHSNSE
+13 ASHSSSE
-20 FDAETGEIFVTVD
+20 FDLETGEIFTTVD
-33 RSQNTQHDN
+33 RFQNDDQSGET
-42 EITSSVDRF
+42 TGAVDRF

-66 FGSSDQSGETTSSV
+66 F
-80 DRFGS
+80 
-85 SDQSG
+85 
-90 EITSSV
+90 
-96 DRFQHTLDSRAIELL
+96 QHTLDSRATELL

-120 TALVAIDPEDLSRA
+120 TALVAIDPEDLSRG

-159 AVAGSEPSEADG
+159 AVAGAEPSEADG

-197 KIDIARSLINTL
+197 KIDIARSLIKTL

-239 GLPTEAIERIEESA
+239 GLPLEAIERIEESA

-276 APKEFEEIVVRARE
+276 APKEFEEIVVRARDT
-290 ARKVSMYRE
+290 RKVSMYRE
-299 SDGMATVV
+299 SDGIATIV

-329 NRRDEEARNHAA
+329 NRRDEEARSHAA
-341 KAAIIRAAFIGRA
+341 KAEIIRTAFFGRA
-354 PSTYESARRKSGAGF
+354 PSTYESAKKN
-369 SGAGVSGA
+369 
-377 GVSGAGVSGA
+377 
-387 GVSGAGVSG
+387 
-396 AGVSGAGV
+396 
-404 SGAGVSGAGVSGEQ
+404 SGAGVSGEQ
-418 IEMTSEE
+418 IKMTAEE

-499 QIVRA
+499 QVVRA
-504 LAGEGKWR
+504 LASEGKWR

-539 FLIARDRTCRFPG
+539 YLIARDRTCRFPG

-575 AANLGALCRRHHRL
+575 AANLGALCRRHHRM

-594 WKLSSNADGSCSWES
+594 WKLSSNEDGSCSWES
-609 PDGHNYFVPARP
+609 PDGHRYFVPARP

>member
-1 MSTNAVRITEIS
+1 
-13 VAHSNSE
+13 
-20 FDAETGEIFVTVD
+20 
-33 RSQNTQHDN
+33 
-42 EITSSVDRF
+42 
-51 GSSDQSGETTGSVDR
+51 
-66 FGSSDQSGETTSSV
+66 
-80 DRFGS
+80 
-85 SDQSG
+85 
-90 EITSSV
+90 
-96 DRFQHTLDSRAIELL
+96 
-111 NSVPGIETL
+111 
-120 TALVAIDPEDLSRA
+120 
-134 ARVDYLSAVE
+134 
-144 RQTGWLQALIQRAIV
+144 LIQRAIV
-159 AVAGSEPSEADG
+159 AVAGTEPSEADG

-239 GLPTEAIERIEESA
+239 GLPKEAIERIEESA

-262 AQVGNKVRTMLAQI
+262 AQVGNKVRTMLAQV

-290 ARKVSMYRE
+290 TRKVSMYRE

-341 KAAIIRAAFIGRA
+341 KAEIIRAAFIGRA
-354 PSTYESARRKSGAGF
+354 PSTYESAKRK

-396 AGVSGAGV
+396 AGISGAGI
-404 SGAGVSGAGVSGEQ
+404 SGAGVSGEQ
-418 IEMTSEE
+418 IKMTPEE
-425 EAAFNNEYVP
+425 EAAFSNEYAP

-477 LPTLLGLNENPGQLA
+477 LPTLLGLKENPGQLA

-499 QIVRA
+499 HIVRA

-539 FLIARDRTCRFPG
+539 YLIARDRTCRFPG

-575 AANLGALCRRHHRL
+575 AANLGALCRRHHRM

-594 WKLSSNADGSCSWES
+594 WKLTSSEDGSCNWES
-609 PDGHNYFVPARP
+609 PDGHRYFVPARP

>member
-1 MSTNAVRITEIS
+1 MSTNAARITEIS
-13 VAHSNSE
+13 VAHSRSE
-20 FDAETGEIFVTVD
+20 FDPETGEIF
-33 RSQNTQHDN
+33 
-42 EITSSVDRF
+42 
-51 GSSDQSGETTGSVDR
+51 TTA
-66 FGSSDQSGETTSSV
+66 
-80 DRFGS
+80 
-85 SDQSG
+85 
-90 EITSSV
+90 
-96 DRFQHTLDSRAIELL
+96 DRFQNTLNARATELL

-120 TALVAIDPEDLSRA
+120 TALVAIDPEDLSRG

-159 AVAGSEPSEADG
+159 AVAGTEPSEADG

-239 GLPTEAIERIEESA
+239 GLPKEAIERIEESA

-262 AQVGNKVRTMLAQI
+262 AQVGNKVRTMLAQV

-290 ARKVSMYRE
+290 TRKVSMYRE

-341 KAAIIRAAFIGRA
+341 KAEIIRAAFIGRA
-354 PSTYESARRKSGAGF
+354 PSTYESAKRK

-396 AGVSGAGV
+396 AGISGAGI
-404 SGAGVSGAGVSGEQ
+404 SGAGVSGEQ
-418 IEMTSEE
+418 IKMTPEE
-425 EAAFNNEYVP
+425 EAAFSNEYAP

-477 LPTLLGLNENPGQLA
+477 LPTLLGLKENPGQLA

-499 QIVRA
+499 HIVRA

-512 RFITDPNTGTLLD
+512 RFITDPDTGTLLD

-539 FLIARDRTCRFPG
+539 YLIARDRTCRFPG

-575 AANLGALCRRHHRL
+575 AANLGALCRRHHRM

-594 WKLSSNADGSCSWES
+594 WKLTSSEDGSCNWES
-609 PDGHNYFVPARP
+609 PDGHRYFVPARP

>member
-1 MSTNAVRITEIS
+1 MSTNAARVTEIS
-13 VAHSNSE
+13 LAHSFSE
-20 FDAETGEIFVTVD
+20 FDSETGEIFASTE
-33 RSQNTQHDN
+33 SKGSENYG
-42 EITSSVDRF
+42 E
-51 GSSDQSGETTGSVDR
+51 SSDSTGCNLDSEDR
-66 FGSSDQSGETTSSV
+66 GS
-80 DRFGS
+80 
-85 SDQSG
+85 
-90 EITSSV
+90 I
-96 DRFQHTLDSRAIELL
+96 DRFQETLDSRATELL

-120 TALVAIDPEDLSRA
+120 TALVAIDPEDLSRG

-159 AVAGSEPSEADG
+159 AVAGSEPSQADG

-239 GLPTEAIERIEESA
+239 GLPVEAIARIEESA

-262 AQVGNKVRTMLAQI
+262 AQVGNKVRTMLAQV

-290 ARKVSMYRE
+290 TRKVSMYRE

-329 NRRDEEARNHAA
+329 NRRDEDARNHAA
-341 KAAIIRAAFIGRA
+341 KAEIIRATFLGRA
-354 PSTYESARRKSGAGF
+354 PSTYDSAKRS
-369 SGAGVSGA
+369 
-377 GVSGAGVSGA
+377 SGAGVSGA

-418 IEMTSEE
+418 IKMTAEE
-425 EAAFNNEYVP
+425 EAAFAHEYVP
-435 DLRTMDMKRADALS
+435 DFRTMDMKRADALS

-454 AVSLSADEAK
+454 AVSLSEDEAK

-492 GYGVLPA
+492 GYGALPA
-499 QIVRA
+499 QIMRA

-539 FLIARDRTCRFPG
+539 YLIARDRTCRFPG

-575 AANLGALCRRHHRL
+575 AANLGALCRRHHRM

-594 WKLSSNADGSCSWES
+594 WKLTSNEDGSCNWES
-609 PDGHNYFVPARP
+609 PDGHRYFVPARP
-621 VLDAV
+621 IMDAV

>member
-1 MSTNAVRITEIS
+1 MSTNAARVTELS
-13 VAHSNSE
+13 LAHSYSE
-20 FDAETGEIFVTVD
+20 FDSKTGEIFDSTASKSSENYGELSDSTGRNLDSED
-33 RSQNTQHDN
+33 RGSIESTGCNQDS
-42 EITSSVDRF
+42 EDR
-51 GSSDQSGETTGSVDR
+51 GS
-66 FGSSDQSGETTSSV
+66 
-80 DRFGS
+80 
-85 SDQSG
+85 
-90 EITSSV
+90 I
-96 DRFQHTLDSRAIELL
+96 DRFQETLDSRATELL

-120 TALVAIDPEDLSRA
+120 TALVAIDPEDLSRG

-159 AVAGSEPSEADG
+159 AVAGSEPSQADG

-239 GLPTEAIERIEESA
+239 GLPVEAIARIEESA

-262 AQVGNKVRTMLAQI
+262 AQVGNKVRTMLAQV

-290 ARKVSMYRE
+290 TRKVSMYRE

-341 KAAIIRAAFIGRA
+341 KAEIIRAAFIGRA
-354 PSTYESARRKSGAGF
+354 PSTYDSAKRSSGAV
-369 SGAGVSGA
+369 VSGA
-377 GVSGAGVSGA
+377 VVSGAVVSGA
-387 GVSGAGVSG
+387 VVSGAVVSGAGVSG

-418 IEMTSEE
+418 IKMTPEE
-425 EAAFNNEYVP
+425 EAAFTNEYAP

-464 SHRRSVSVNVTID
+464 SHRRSVSVNVTVD
-477 LPTLLGLNENPGQLA
+477 LKTLLGLNDNPGQLA

-539 FLIARDRTCRFPG
+539 YLIARDRTCRFPG

-575 AANLGALCRRHHRL
+575 AANLGALCRRHHRM

-594 WKLSSNADGSCSWES
+594 WKLISNEDGSCNWES
-609 PDGHNYFVPARP
+609 PDGHRYFVPARP

>member
-1 MSTNAVRITEIS
+1 MYAP
-13 VAHSNSE
+13 
-20 FDAETGEIFVTVD
+20 
-33 RSQNTQHDN
+33 
-42 EITSSVDRF
+42 
-51 GSSDQSGETTGSVDR
+51 
-66 FGSSDQSGETTSSV
+66 
-80 DRFGS
+80 
-85 SDQSG
+85 
-90 EITSSV
+90 V
-96 DRFQHTLDSRAIELL
+96 DRFQNDDQSCNTASSSVRFQNTLDSRATELL

-120 TALVAIDPEDLSRA
+120 TALVAIDPEDLSRG

-159 AVAGSEPSEADG
+159 AVAGAEPSEADG

-239 GLPTEAIERIEESA
+239 GLPKEAIERIEESA

-262 AQVGNKVRTMLAQI
+262 AQVGNKVRTMLAQV

-290 ARKVSMYRE
+290 TRKVSMYRE

-341 KAAIIRAAFIGRA
+341 KAEIIRAAFIGRA
-354 PSTYESARRKSGAGF
+354 PSTYENAKRK
-369 SGAGVSGA
+369 
-377 GVSGAGVSGA
+377 
-387 GVSGAGVSG
+387 
-396 AGVSGAGV
+396 SGAGV

-418 IEMTSEE
+418 IKMTPEE
-425 EAAFNNEYVP
+425 EAAFSNEYAP

-477 LPTLLGLNENPGQLA
+477 LPTLLGLKENPGQLA

-499 QIVRA
+499 QIMRA

-539 FLIARDRTCRFPG
+539 YLIARDRTCRFPG

-575 AANLGALCRRHHRL
+575 AANLGALCRRHHRM

-594 WKLSSNADGSCSWES
+594 WKLTSSEDGSCNWES
-609 PDGHNYFVPARP
+609 PDGHRYFVPARP

>member
-1 MSTNAVRITEIS
+1 
-13 VAHSNSE
+13 
-20 FDAETGEIFVTVD
+20 
-33 RSQNTQHDN
+33 
-42 EITSSVDRF
+42 
-51 GSSDQSGETTGSVDR
+51 
-66 FGSSDQSGETTSSV
+66 
-80 DRFGS
+80 
-85 SDQSG
+85 
-90 EITSSV
+90 
-96 DRFQHTLDSRAIELL
+96 
-111 NSVPGIETL
+111 
-120 TALVAIDPEDLSRA
+120 
-134 ARVDYLSAVE
+134 
-144 RQTGWLQALIQRAIV
+144 
-159 AVAGSEPSEADG
+159 
-171 IYEGVDDAEREDI
+171 
-184 SAALRMSGNSAQY
+184 
-197 KIDIARSLINTL
+197 L
-209 PNTCSALATGEISPA
+209 PK
-224 HANVIARETAAAIRE
+224 
-239 GLPTEAIERIEESA
+239 EAIERIEESA

-262 AQVGNKVRTMLAQI
+262 AQVGNKVRTMLAQV

-290 ARKVSMYRE
+290 TRKVSMYRE

-341 KAAIIRAAFIGRA
+341 KAEIIRAAFIGRA
-354 PSTYESARRKSGAGF
+354 PSTYESAKRK

-396 AGVSGAGV
+396 AGISGAGI
-404 SGAGVSGAGVSGEQ
+404 SGAGVSGEQ
-418 IEMTSEE
+418 IKMTPEE
-425 EAAFNNEYVP
+425 EAAFSNEYAP

-477 LPTLLGLNENPGQLA
+477 LPTLLGLKENPGQLA

-499 QIVRA
+499 HIVRA

-512 RFITDPNTGTLLD
+512 RFITDPDTGTLLD

-539 FLIARDRTCRFPG
+539 YLIARDRTCRFPG

-575 AANLGALCRRHHRL
+575 AANLGALCRRHHRM

-594 WKLSSNADGSCSWES
+594 WKLTSSEDGSCNWES
-609 PDGHNYFVPARP
+609 PDGHRYFVPARP

>member
-1 MSTNAVRITEIS
+1 MSTNAARITEIS
-13 VAHSNSE
+13 ASHSSSE
-20 FDAETGEIFVTVD
+20 FDLETGEIFTTVD
-33 RSQNTQHDN
+33 RFQNDDQSGET
-42 EITSSVDRF
+42 TGAVDRF

-66 FGSSDQSGETTSSV
+66 F
-80 DRFGS
+80 
-85 SDQSG
+85 
-90 EITSSV
+90 
-96 DRFQHTLDSRAIELL
+96 QHTLDSRATELL

-120 TALVAIDPEDLSRA
+120 TALVAIDPEDLSRG

-159 AVAGSEPSEADG
+159 AVAGAEPSEADG

-197 KIDIARSLINTL
+197 KIDIARSLIKTL

-239 GLPTEAIERIEESA
+239 GLPLEAIERIEESA

-276 APKEFEEIVVRARE
+276 APKEFEEIVVRARDT
-290 ARKVSMYRE
+290 RKVSMYRE
-299 SDGMATVV
+299 SDGIATIV

-329 NRRDEEARNHAA
+329 NRRDEEARSHAA
-341 KAAIIRAAFIGRA
+341 KAEIIRTAFFGRA
-354 PSTYESARRKSGAGF
+354 PSTYESAKKN
-369 SGAGVSGA
+369 
-377 GVSGAGVSGA
+377 
-387 GVSGAGVSG
+387 
-396 AGVSGAGV
+396 
-404 SGAGVSGAGVSGEQ
+404 SGAGVSGEQ
-418 IEMTSEE
+418 IKMTAEE

-499 QIVRA
+499 QVVRA
-504 LAGEGKWR
+504 LASEGKWR

-525 YGRDSYQPPQDLVD
+525 YGRDSYQPPQELVD
-539 FLIARDRTCRFPG
+539 YLIARDRTCRFPG

-575 AANLGALCRRHHRL
+575 AANLGALCRRHHRM

-594 WKLSSNADGSCSWES
+594 WKLSSNEDGSCSWES
-609 PDGHNYFVPARP
+609 PDGHRYFVPARP

>member
-1 MSTNAVRITEIS
+1 MSTNAARITEIS
-13 VAHSNSE
+13 VAHSSPE
-20 FDAETGEIFVTVD
+20 FDTETGEIYAP
-33 RSQNTQHDN
+33 
-42 EITSSVDRF
+42 
-51 GSSDQSGETTGSVDR
+51 G
-66 FGSSDQSGETTSSV
+66 
-80 DRFGS
+80 
-85 SDQSG
+85 
-90 EITSSV
+90 
-96 DRFQHTLDSRAIELL
+96 DRFQNDDQSCDTAGSIDRFQNTLDSRATELL

-120 TALVAIDPEDLSRA
+120 TALVAIDPEDLSRS

-159 AVAGSEPSEADG
+159 AVAGTEPSEADG

-209 PNTCSALATGEISPA
+209 PNTCSALATGEISTA

-239 GLPTEAIERIEESA
+239 GLPTEAIARIEESA

-262 AQVGNKVRTMLAQI
+262 AQVGNKVRTMLAQV
-276 APKEFEEIVVRARE
+276 APKEFEEIVVRARDT
-290 ARKVSMYRE
+290 RKVSMYRE

-341 KAAIIRAAFIGRA
+341 KAEIIRAAFIGRA
-354 PSTYESARRKSGAGF
+354 PSTYENAKRN
-369 SGAGVSGA
+369 GAGVSGA
-377 GVSGAGVSGA
+377 GVSGAG
-387 GVSGAGVSG
+387 
-396 AGVSGAGV
+396 
-404 SGAGVSGAGVSGEQ
+404 EQ
-418 IEMTSEE
+418 VKMTPDE
-425 EAAFNNEYVP
+425 EAAFNTEYAP

-512 RFITDPNTGTLLD
+512 RFITDPNSGTLLD

-539 FLIARDRTCRFPG
+539 YLIARDRTCRFPG

-560 DIDHAEAWEDGGETS
+560 DIDHAEAWEDGGATS
-575 AANLGALCRRHHRL
+575 AANLGALCRRHHRM

-594 WKLSSNADGSCSWES
+594 WKLISNEDGSCNWES
-609 PDGHNYFVPARP
+609 PDGHRYFVPARP

>member
-1 MSTNAVRITEIS
+1 MSTNAARITEIS

-20 FDAETGEIFVTVD
+20 FDAKTGEIFVTGD
-33 RSQNTQHDN
+33 RFQNTHQD
-42 EITSSVDRF
+42 S
-51 GSSDQSGETTGSVDR
+51 ET
-66 FGSSDQSGETTSSV
+66 
-80 DRFGS
+80 
-85 SDQSG
+85 
-90 EITSSV
+90 TSSV
-96 DRFQHTLDSRAIELL
+96 DRFQHTLDSRATELL

-120 TALVAIDPEDLSRA
+120 TALVAIDPEDLSRG

-159 AVAGSEPSEADG
+159 AVAGSEPSQADG
-171 IYEGVDDAEREDI
+171 IYEGIDDAEREDI

-239 GLPTEAIERIEESA
+239 GLPAEAIERIEESA

-290 ARKVSMYRE
+290 TRKVSMYRE

-329 NRRDEEARNHAA
+329 NRRDEDAHNHAA
-341 KAAIIRAAFIGRA
+341 KAEIIRAAFLGRA
-354 PSTYESARRKSGAGF
+354 PSSYESAKRS
-369 SGAGVSGA
+369 SGAGVSG
-377 GVSGAGVSGA
+377 S
-387 GVSGAGVSG
+387 
-396 AGVSGAGV
+396 
-404 SGAGVSGAGVSGEQ
+404 GVSGEQ

-454 AVSLSADEAK
+454 AVSLSEDEAK

-539 FLIARDRTCRFPG
+539 YLIARDRTCRFPG

>member
-1 MSTNAVRITEIS
+1 MSTNAARVTDLS
-13 VAHSNSE
+13 LAHSHSE
-20 FDAETGEIFVTVD
+20 FDSETGEILDST
-33 RSQNTQHDN
+33 
-42 EITSSVDRF
+42 
-51 GSSDQSGETTGSVDR
+51 
-66 FGSSDQSGETTSSV
+66 
-80 DRFGS
+80 
-85 SDQSG
+85 
-90 EITSSV
+90 
-96 DRFQHTLDSRAIELL
+96 DRFQETLDSRATELL

-120 TALVAIDPEDLSRA
+120 TALVAIDPEDLSRG

-159 AVAGSEPSEADG
+159 AVAGNEPSQADG

-239 GLPTEAIERIEESA
+239 GLPAEAIERIEESA

-262 AQVGNKVRTMLAQI
+262 AQVGNKVRTMLAQV

-290 ARKVSMYRE
+290 TRKVSMYRE

-329 NRRDEEARNHAA
+329 NRRDEEARNHSA
-341 KAAIIRAAFIGRA
+341 KAEIIRAAFLGRA
-354 PSTYESARRKSGAGF
+354 PSNYDSAKRT

-404 SGAGVSGAGVSGEQ
+404 SGAGVSGAGAGVSGEQ
-418 IEMTSEE
+418 IKMTPEE
-425 EAAFNNEYVP
+425 EAAFAHEYVP
-435 DLRTMDMKRADALS
+435 DFRTMDMKRADALS

-454 AVSLSADEAK
+454 AVSLSEDEAK

-499 QIVRA
+499 QIMRA

-539 FLIARDRTCRFPG
+539 YLIARDRTCRFPG

-575 AANLGALCRRHHRL
+575 AANLGALCRRHHRM

-594 WKLSSNADGSCSWES
+594 WKLTSNEDGSCNWES
-609 PDGHNYFVPARP
+609 PDGHRYFVPARP
-621 VLDAV
+621 IMDAV